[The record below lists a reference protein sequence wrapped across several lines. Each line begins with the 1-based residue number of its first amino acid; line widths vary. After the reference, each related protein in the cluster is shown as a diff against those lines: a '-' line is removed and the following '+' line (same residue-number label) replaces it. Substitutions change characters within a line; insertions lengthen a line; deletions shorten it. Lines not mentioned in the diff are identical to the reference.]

1 MENAMLIKIYP
12 ENPSPKYIQQVV
24 ESLKKGGLIIYPTD
38 SVYAIACDLYQP
50 KAVVKLA
57 QLKGIKPEK
66 ANFSLICADLSHLSE
81 FAKPLDNAV
90 FKIMKKALPGP
101 YTFILEASNK
111 VPKIFQHNKKKI
123 GIRVPD
129 NAIALEIVKELGN
142 PLVSTSVKD
151 DDEIIEYTTDPELI
165 HERYKDYV
173 DYVVDGGFGKNEAS
187 TVLDCSGNEIEII
200 REGIGDLSIL

>member
-24 ESLKKGGLIIYPTD
+24 ESLKNGGLIIYPTD

-90 FKIMKKALPGP
+90 FKIIKKALPGP

>member
-1 MENAMLIKIYP
+1 MLIKIYP
-12 ENPSPKYIQQVV
+12 ENPSPKFIQQVV
-24 ESLKKGGLIIYPTD
+24 ESLKNGGLIIYPTD

-66 ANFSLICADLSHLSE
+66 ANFALICADLSHLSE

-129 NAIALEIVKELGN
+129 NAIALAIVKELGN

-165 HERYKDYV
+165 HERYKEYV
-173 DYVVDGGFGKNEAS
+173 DYVIDGGYGKNEAS

>member
-24 ESLKKGGLIIYPTD
+24 ESLKNGGLIIYPTD
-38 SVYAIACDLYQP
+38 SVYAIACNLYQP

-123 GIRVPD
+123 GIRVPN

>member
-66 ANFSLICADLSHLSE
+66 ANFSLS
-81 FAKPLDNAV
+81 PL
-90 FKIMKKALPGP
+90 IMLFLKL
-101 YTFILEASNK
+101 
-111 VPKIFQHNKKKI
+111 
-123 GIRVPD
+123 
-129 NAIALEIVKELGN
+129 
-142 PLVSTSVKD
+142 
-151 DDEIIEYTTDPELI
+151 
-165 HERYKDYV
+165 
-173 DYVVDGGFGKNEAS
+173 
-187 TVLDCSGNEIEII
+187 
-200 REGIGDLSIL
+200 

>member
-1 MENAMLIKIYP
+1 MLIKIYP

-24 ESLKKGGLIIYPTD
+24 ESLKNGGLIIYPTD

-90 FKIMKKALPGP
+90 FKIIKKALPGP